1 MAFRFTDQHA
11 MSLVAPLL
19 FPGEQVLFRARGV
32 EKPWYSTV
40 LWKLGGLFWR
50 YWLVVATN
58 QRLVLVRHRG
68 LLGGYSARRSE
79 PFGWTELD
87 QVALGWGVFN
97 KTLRLTSA
105 TAGLARTIVVPRFW
119 LRGNF
124 DAVVGAIGVWEENRQ
139 CSVTAPRM
147 SASPPAPPAAGTR
160 YDSAAVYGSSPS
172 RCAAQPARSSTL

>member
-58 QRLVLVRHRG
+58 QRLVLVQHKG
-68 LLGGYSARRSE
+68 LLGGYGAKRNE
-79 PFGWTELD
+79 TFAWNELD
-87 QVALGWGVFN
+87 QVALGWGIFN
-97 KTLRLTSA
+97 KTLRFKSA
-105 TAGLARTIVVPRFW
+105 AKRFARSIIVPRFW
-119 LRGNF
+119 MKGNF
-124 DAVVGAIGVWEENRQ
+124 AAAEGASGAWQQNRH
-139 CSVTAPRM
+139 SL
-147 SASPPAPPAAGTR
+147 PPASMPPHVLNAPPPQQAQ
-160 YDSAAVYGSSPS
+160 YSAAVY
-172 RCAAQPARSSTL
+172 

>member
-58 QRLVLVRHRG
+58 QRLVLVQHGG
-68 LLGGYSARRSE
+68 LLGGYGAKRSE
-79 PFGWTELD
+79 TFTWAELD
-87 QVALGWGVFN
+87 QVALGWGIFN
-97 KTLRLTSA
+97 KTLRFKSA
-105 TAGLARTIVVPRFW
+105 AKRFARNIIVPRFW
-119 LRGNF
+119 MKGNF
-124 DAVVGAIGVWEENRQ
+124 DAAQGAAGAWERNRN
-139 CSVTAPRM
+139 SL
-147 SASPPAPPAAGTR
+147 PPASMPPVQQLTAA
-160 YDSAAVYGSSPS
+160 Y
-172 RCAAQPARSSTL
+172 